1 MPEAIVY
8 TRQGCHLCEHAESLL
23 RKIARAHPMSI
34 RLVDVDSVPALRQL
48 YGYRI
53 PVVVSDGRV
62 LDEGNVTE
70 YRLRKALL
78 GGSEPN

>member
-8 TRQGCHLCEHAESLL
+8 TRQGCHLCEHAAVVLE
-23 RKIARAHPMSI
+23 KVARGHQMSI
-34 RLVDVDSVPALRQL
+34 RLVDVDSDPDLREL

-53 PVVVSDGRV
+53 PVVVLDGRV

-78 GGSEPN
+78 GGPDPN

>member
-8 TRQGCHLCEHAESLL
+8 TRRGCHLCEHAESLL
-23 RKIARAHPMSI
+23 KKIARTHPMSI
-34 RLVDVDSVPALRQL
+34 RLVDVDSDLALREL

-53 PVVVSDGRV
+53 PVVMLDGQL

-78 GGSEPN
+78 GGPEIN